1 MRKKT
6 LIGVVLPSG
15 DGLRNHYCAP
25 RRRSGS
31 WQLVHRPVHLDF
43 SQTAALYPAARKHGR
58 KRAQRSQ
65 RSLCVPCVPSRLFL
79 RPEPAPVEIAALRLA
94 CTARKHGR
102 KRAQRS
108 QRSRQNLTPRRKDAK
123 KKTNRQRPLLRPALN
138 HPPED
143 SLCALAPLREL
154 FRHAPIIMQKSPSL
168 AAVPAGKIPL
178 KSGQPLC
185 YLADESRRPVGRS
198 RPRRR
203 PADPWQFAF
212 CAPESRVRKAGLLF
226 TCYRGKTPRL
236 VPACD
241 RRTRESCDQSSP
253 GARGNRPLV
262 AHLRRTAEILLVH
275 GSPWNVQGSGPFRRQ
290 VVRGE

>member
-1 MRKKT
+1 
-6 LIGVVLPSG
+6 
-15 DGLRNHYCAP
+15 
-25 RRRSGS
+25 
-31 WQLVHRPVHLDF
+31 
-43 SQTAALYPAARKHGR
+43 
-58 KRAQRSQ
+58 
-65 RSLCVPCVPSRLFL
+65 
-79 RPEPAPVEIAALRLA
+79 
-94 CTARKHGR
+94 
-102 KRAQRS
+102 
-108 QRSRQNLTPRRKDAK
+108 
-123 KKTNRQRPLLRPALN
+123 
-138 HPPED
+138 
-143 SLCALAPLREL
+143 
-154 FRHAPIIMQKSPSL
+154 MQKSPSL